1 MHLVLDPQPCLQ
13 YYLYCEYFLLLTF
26 TWKKKVEKS
35 RVIVGCYYS
44 CLDSWRRRGRARTW
58 WTTWI
63 LLQEGTLPCLAMPCH
78 ATHITLCYIMNALA
92 GAHLPCL
99 AMPTILHCVLSWML
113 LQEGCLP
120 CHANHITLC
129 PIMNM
134 LYANHITLC
143 HILHWFC
150 LSRPHRILQN

>member
-58 WTTWI
+58 WTSWI
-63 LLQEGTLPCLAMPCH
+63 LLQEGTLPCLAMPLILHCVISWMLLQGLTFH
-78 ATHITLCYIMNALA
+78 A
-92 GAHLPCL
+92 LPCHSYYTVSYHECSCRRATYH
-99 AMPTILHCVLSWML
+99 AMPTILHCVLSWCSCRRAAYHALPTILHCVLSWML
-113 LQEGCLP
+113 LQ
-120 CHANHITLC
+120 
-129 PIMNM
+129 
-134 LYANHITLC
+134 
-143 HILHWFC
+143 
-150 LSRPHRILQN
+150 